1 MDFVDHS
8 DPEANEKPVGEV
20 FQWDNAL
27 LQDESCNAISNNM
40 QAYFNDI
47 YPWLCVSKDDVFYYV
62 YGLIRS
68 EDYRAHYADNLR
80 NKWPPMPSTEDFTIY
95 VCVGRK
101 LARLYLCYEKTP
113 LYKGVLPTSCVKGLA
128 VANAMHCRTDG
139 IGE

>member
-1 MDFVDHS
+1 
-8 DPEANEKPVGEV
+8 
-20 FQWDNAL
+20 
-27 LQDESCNAISNNM
+27 M

-80 NKWPPMPSTEDFTIY
+80 NKWPPMPSTEDFIIY

-101 LARLYLCYEKTP
+101 LARLYPCYEKTP
-113 LYKGVLPTSCVKGLA
+113 LYIGVLPTSCVKGLA
-128 VANAMHCRTDG
+128 VANAMHCRTMESVNNVRYPLELFLPVITVSLETMELVNHLPRMDVAPH
-139 IGE
+139 